1 MGKVFVPYGKD
12 NSIFE
17 YISTN
22 GTVPS

>member
-17 YISTN
+17 YVSTN